1 MNPNE
6 ALTLLDEKLTE
17 HGLAAQGWSGGLD
30 SAERR
35 FGICRP
41 SQKKITL
48 SRPLVSLNSY
58 EEVLDTIL
66 HEIAHAL
73 AVMETGENCGHD
85 ERWKAICRRI
95 GARPNRCYDSD
106 EVNSPQAPWALVHR
120 ETGEVLAKCVTKPKG
135 DLSLIFIRG
144 RKEETMGKLELRAN
158 PDFNNKPLEYFD
170 QVTALNLQQRILDTL
185 QPLAEELGVELTSSK
200 MSSHPGQVDLALSVA
215 LIPQDGLTPEQREF
229 NQLAPSFG
237 LQDSD
242 YGRTLLYN
250 HNKYQLIGFKLRNRK
265 YPVIAKSSRGALY
278 KLPLEALEYLVP
290 LGVVD

>member
-1 MNPNE
+1 MGSE
-6 ALTLLDEKLTE
+6 M
-17 HGLAAQGWSGGLD
+17 
-30 SAERR
+30 
-35 FGICRP
+35 C
-41 SQKKITL
+41 
-48 SRPLVSLNSY
+48 
-58 EEVLDTIL
+58 
-66 HEIAHAL
+66 
-73 AVMETGENCGHD
+73 
-85 ERWKAICRRI
+85 
-95 GARPNRCYDSD
+95 
-106 EVNSPQAPWALVHR
+106 
-120 ETGEVLAKCVTKPKG
+120 
-135 DLSLIFIRG
+135 IRD
-144 RKEETMGKLELRAN
+144 R
-158 PDFNNKPLEYFD
+158 EYFD

-200 MSSHPGQVDLALSVA
+200 MSSNPGQVDLALSVA

-250 HNKYQLIGFKLRNRK
+250 RNKYQLIGFKLRNRK